1 MLPPISNDLL
11 PADVRDA
18 GPKARAVY
26 DAALSFEQTLVR
38 QLTQGL
44 TSALQGGD
52 GDDDSGDATSTM
64 YGDMLPDAL
73 AQGITAGGGLG
84 LADDLY
90 RTLSARYGVGAK
102 ADGGAQ

>member
-18 GPKARAVY
+18 GPKARALY

-44 TSALQGGD
+44 TSALQGGS
-52 GDDDSGDATSTM
+52 DDDSGDATSSM
-64 YGDMLPDAL
+64 YTEMLPDAL
-73 AQGITAGGGLG
+73 AQGITNGGGLG

-90 RTLSARYGVGAK
+90 GTMSARYGVGGK
-102 ADGGAQ
+102 TDGSAR